1 MKYKILDHEKF
12 NIKKDDNVVFYIL
25 PISSSG
31 KEFQL
36 IYPAKTRQHQLDAWH
51 NKKIMIKQ
59 FKGCNSTVIK
69 SVKQS
74 LMDIIKGNME
84 KIKSSIQTMLFLGIL
99 FVLFGIFDLLLP
111 DPLILIDELLIITGG
126 AMLTVGSYVKKKN
139 LATLVAKQDQ
149 VIKQIENL
157 HIIEDPI
164 CTKIFYSIKQ
174 KTGPQDMENDWY
186 IHQGDIREI
195 HNTTPIALPDLKN
208 ILVGISSMIPVAKL
222 TRLENRVNRL
232 RPKGSKAHP
241 AIKRLHKI
249 KSALSHKYR
258 ISQDAITIYQIF
270 YHSAQ
275 IYIKEQEAG
284 A

>member
-1 MKYKILDHEKF
+1 MKYKILDHKKF
-12 NIKKDDNVVFYIL
+12 NIKKDNDVVFYIL
-25 PISSSG
+25 PASSSA
-31 KEFQL
+31 KEFQI
-36 IYPAKTRQHQLDAWH
+36 IYPVKTKEYQLEAWH
-51 NKKIMIKQ
+51 NKKLVIKQ
-59 FKGCNSTVIK
+59 FKGCNNTVIK

-74 LMDIIKGNME
+74 LANIIKDNME
-84 KIKSSIQTMLFLGIL
+84 KIKSSMQTMLFLGIL
-99 FVLFGIFDLLLP
+99 FVLFGIFDLILP

-126 AMLTVGSYVKKKN
+126 ALLTVSGYIKKKN
-139 LATLVAKQDQ
+139 LSALDKKQEE

-164 CTKIFYSIKQ
+164 CTKIYHSIKK
-174 KTGPQDMENDWY
+174 KTGPQDMDSDWY

-195 HNTTPIALPDLKN
+195 NNTTPIALPDLKN
-208 ILVGISSMIPVAKL
+208 ILAGIGSMIPVAKL
-222 TRLENRVNRL
+222 TRLENRINYL
-232 RPKGSKAHP
+232 RSKGSKAHP

-249 KSALSHKYR
+249 KNALNHKYG

-275 IYIKEQEAG
+275 IYIKEQEIG